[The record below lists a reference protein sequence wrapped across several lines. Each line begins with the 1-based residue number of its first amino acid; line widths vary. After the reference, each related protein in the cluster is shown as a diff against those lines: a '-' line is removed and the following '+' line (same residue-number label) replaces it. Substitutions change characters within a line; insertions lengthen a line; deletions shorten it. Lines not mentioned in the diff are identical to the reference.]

1 MVKNVDGLVPPVQ
14 RATNDV
20 AAAGFVLH
28 VVLIK
33 GDDAP
38 GLGVQLATAVGP
50 VTTLGH
56 VVSVKL
62 LPLTAVTR
70 VQAATGVGPVVAAL
84 HRVATN
90 PLELDAKTS
99 VQLATG
105 TSAVTLVWQARA
117 SHEVPASGVDGLH
130 EPTAVAGNTVVLQ
143 VLLVKPLL
151 FLGSSLLVQVEPCTA
166 VGPTTVTGQLVA
178 VN

>member
-1 MVKNVDGLVPPVQ
+1 MNALPAPA
-14 RATNDV
+14 AT
-20 AAAGFVLH
+20 G
-28 VVLIK
+28 
-33 GDDAP
+33 
-38 GLGVQLATAVGP
+38 
-50 VTTLGH
+50 
-56 VVSVKL
+56 
-62 LPLTAVTR
+62 

-84 HRVATN
+84 HRVSTN
-90 PLELDAKTS
+90 PGADAETG

-143 VLLVKPLL
+143 VLLVKPLPNV
-151 FLGSSLLVQVEPCTA
+151 GNSSLVQVEPCTA

-178 VN
+178 VKVLPLLGPVIVQPDGEMGVGPVDTVLHATLTKLLPGAGA